1 MKISNHGKVR
11 MKERTNLNHKE
22 RRHLFRKALDK
33 GKNVQDIKDEEVKR
47 YVKNRE
53 NNCKIKLYEDYL
65 YIYSKNSKR
74 LYTMYRLPEEY
85 LGREIYR

>member
-1 MKISNHGKVR
+1 MKISNHGRKR

-33 GKNVQDIKDEEVKR
+33 GKNVQDIKDEDVKR
-47 YVKNRE
+47 YVRNRE
-53 NNCKIKLYEDYL
+53 NNCKIKLYDDYL

-85 LGREIYR
+85 LGRERYR

>member
-33 GKNVQDIKDEEVKR
+33 GKNVQDINDEEVKR